1 MTDSAVTVAP
11 AARSGGPIVNTFSVW
26 TFTDPD
32 GAASALRV
40 IERLQ
45 TRRRLAIDDAAV
57 VSWPAG
63 KHRPYSY
70 QAGTIDGTAALSGA
84 FWGLLFGSLFLVP
97 LATPAGHA
105 SPPAG
110 LARAGLPE
118 DLLGQLRST
127 ITAGTSA
134 LFLLASQAALDTIG
148 ADDSIGGSDALVT
161 TLGDEHEQILRHVFG
176 ADDAYPDWTE

>member
-1 MTDSAVTVAP
+1 MTDSAVTFAP
-11 AARSGGPIVNTFSVW
+11 AARSGGPIMNTFSVW
-26 TFTDPD
+26 TFDHPD
-32 GAASALRV
+32 GAAGALRV

-97 LATPAGHA
+97 LADPGPEPTPA
-105 SPPAG
+105 PPAG

-118 DLLGQLRST
+118 DLLGAAQHDHRRDLGPVP
-127 ITAGTSA
+127 AG
-134 LFLLASQAALDTIG
+134 QP
-148 ADDSIGGSDALVT
+148 GGP
-161 TLGDEHEQILRHVFG
+161 GHHRRR
-176 ADDAYPDWTE
+176 

>member
-11 AARSGGPIVNTFSVW
+11 AARSGGPIMNTFSVW
-26 TFTDPD
+26 TFDHPG

-97 LATPAGHA
+97 LATPAGRT

-118 DLLGQLRST
+118 DLLGQLRRT

-134 LFLLASQAALDTIG
+134 LFLLAGQTALEVIREG
-148 ADDSIGGSDALVT
+148 AGFSRSDLLVT
-161 TLGDEHEQILRHVFG
+161 TLGADQEKILRHVFG
-176 ADDAYPDWTE
+176 ADDAYPDWTD

>member
-11 AARSGGPIVNTFSVW
+11 AARSGGPIMNTFSVW
-26 TFTDPD
+26 TFDHPG

-97 LATPAGHA
+97 LATPAGRT

-118 DLLGQLRST
+118 DLLGQLRRT

>member
-1 MTDSAVTVAP
+1 MTDIAVTLAP
-11 AARSGGPIVNTFSVW
+11 PARSGGPSMNTFSVW
-26 TFTDPD
+26 TFDHPD
-32 GAASALRV
+32 GAAGALRV

-84 FWGLLFGSLFLVP
+84 FWGMLFGGLFLMP
-97 LATPAGHA
+97 LADPDAAAARPG
-105 SPPAG
+105 G
-110 LARAGLPE
+110 LARTGLSD
-118 DLLGQLRST
+118 DLLQELRRT
-127 ITAGTSA
+127 ITPGTSA
-134 LFLLASQAALDTIG
+134 LFLLAGKTALHTIREG
-148 ADDSIGGSDALVT
+148 VEFSRSDLLVT
-161 TLGDEHEQILRHVFG
+161 TLGADQEKVLRHVFG

>member
-1 MTDSAVTVAP
+1 M
-11 AARSGGPIVNTFSVW
+11 NTFSVW
-26 TFTDPD
+26 TFTYPG

-97 LATPAGHA
+97 LATPAGRT

-118 DLLGQLRST
+118 DLLGQLRRT
-127 ITAGTSA
+127 ITAGSSA

-148 ADDSIGGSDALVT
+148 ADDSICCSGAVVT
-161 TLGDEHEQILRHVFG
+161 TLGADQEKVLRYVFG